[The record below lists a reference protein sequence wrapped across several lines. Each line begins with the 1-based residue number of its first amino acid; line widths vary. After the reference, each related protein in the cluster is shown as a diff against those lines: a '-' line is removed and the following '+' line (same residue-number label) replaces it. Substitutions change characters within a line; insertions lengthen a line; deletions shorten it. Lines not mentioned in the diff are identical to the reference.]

1 MEGFTE
7 DFGLRASGFRHV
19 RVLAATVLLVAAT
32 NALHGE
38 GDAARLDRLETGVRA
53 AEAVRAVKRLQ
64 NSYSHY
70 LDSGLWAEI
79 GDLFTE
85 NATGQ
90 FGSETVSGRANLQKH
105 AMEQAGR
112 MAPGLA
118 DGQLN
123 AHIVLQPIIT
133 LGPDGRTAKGA
144 WHEVALLG
152 TFGSAASWQ
161 GGIYENDY
169 VLENGVWKISR
180 MRFFEQYRGSYD
192 DYGHK
197 APAKWGIP
205 YHFDSMHVG
214 VTIPKSALDAAA
226 PASKLAPAAR
236 LAGLAQRVQRLQDE
250 TEVQNLQHSYGYYM
264 DRKLWDDAADLFAD
278 DGSWEVGRQGVY
290 VGRAHIRQAL
300 EGYYGAT
307 PLRQGELFDHIMMSP
322 VVTVAPDGRTASA
335 RSTEL
340 SQIGMNGEFARW
352 ELGTYENEFVKHG
365 ELWKLKA
372 VRYFPRLSTD
382 YDLGWAKD
390 AKPSPATKPGLSPDR
405 PSTQTYESYPK
416 TNYVALHYPS
426 PVTGRSVRYP
436 AGPVSKVPMVSTA
449 AARVPGSAN
458 IADVEKAL
466 HAAIGVDAVENLNS
480 SYGYYIDESAWDAMS
495 DTFSVT
501 AGAKELTGAGTYVG
515 RERIR
520 AALNLRGP
528 RGGRSTNFFTIHQLT
543 QPVIHISDDGKSAK
557 GRFRLFQGGGNADG
571 SSGSWIGGIYENT
584 AVFEDGEWKFGIQD
598 LHHLF
603 NASYRNGWARVGAA
617 AVAARA
623 AAATPSGGQ
632 PGGRN
637 VTGGGITQGLGG
649 ASPARSFA
657 SQMPPDRPIRARQYA
672 FPEITEPAF
681 HYRNP
686 VSGRM
691 PRELLP

>member
-1 MEGFTE
+1 MTGSRLT
-7 DFGLRASGFRHV
+7 APGFRYLGAV
-19 RVLAATVLLVAAT
+19 AASVLLFAATIAVSTA
-32 NALHGE
+32 GSQ
-38 GDAARLDRLETGVRA
+38 DSPRIDRLETGVRA

-70 LDSGLWAEI
+70 LDSGLWADL
-79 GDLFTE
+79 GDLVTE
-85 NATGQ
+85 HVTGQ
-90 FGSETVSGRANLQKH
+90 FGSESIAGRASLQTH
-105 AMEQAGR
+105 LMTQAGR
-112 MAPGLA
+112 TAPGLA

-123 AHIVLQPIIT
+123 AHIILQPIIT

-161 GGIYENDY
+161 GGIYENEY

-180 MRFFEQYRGSYD
+180 IQFFEQYRGAYD

-197 APAKWGIP
+197 APARWGIP
-205 YHFDSMHVG
+205 YHFDSKHVG
-214 VTIPKSALDAAA
+214 VTIPKSALDAAPPGSTIA
-226 PASKLAPAAR
+226 PEAR
-236 LAGLAQRVQRLQDE
+236 LASLAQRVQRLQDE
-250 TEVQNLQHSYGYYM
+250 TAVQTLQHSYGYYM
-264 DRKLWDDAADLFAD
+264 DRKLWDDVADLFAG
-278 DGSWEVGRQGVY
+278 DGSWEAGRQGVY
-290 VGRAHIRQAL
+290 VGRAHIHQAL
-300 EGYYGAT
+300 EGYYGAA
-307 PLRQGELFDHIMMSP
+307 PLRQGELFDHIMMAP
-322 VVTVAPDGRTASA
+322 VVTVAPDGRTAHA

-340 SQIGMNGEFARW
+340 SQIGVNGEFARW
-352 ELGTYENEFVKHG
+352 ELGTYENEFVKQDG
-365 ELWKLKA
+365 VWKLHA
-372 VRYFPRLSTD
+372 VRYFPRLATD

-390 AKPSPATKPGLSPDR
+390 ARPSPPSKAGLSPDR

-416 TNYVALHYPS
+416 THYVALHYAN
-426 PVTGRSVRYP
+426 PVTGRAVRYP
-436 AGPVSKVPMVSTA
+436 AGPVSKVPTVATA
-449 AARVPGSAN
+449 AARAASGAASG
-458 IADVEKAL
+458 DVEKAL

-480 SYGYYIDESAWDAMS
+480 SYGYYIDESNWDGMS
-495 DTFSVT
+495 DTFSLT

-520 AALNLRGP
+520 EALNLRGP
-528 RGGRSTNFFTIHQLT
+528 RGGRTPTFFTIHQLT
-543 QPVIHISDDGKSAK
+543 QPVVHISEDGQSAK

-623 AAATPSGGQ
+623 AAAPSSGQ
-632 PGGRN
+632 ANGRN

-681 HYRNP
+681 HYKNP

-691 PRELLP
+691 PKELLP